1 MATKFTM
8 GMIRGFLLLGV
19 ILMAACETPSTAPPP
34 PFTPVGDVQQLMEMV
49 IDPAAD
55 IVWESVGTIVTLDG
69 TEEIFPRS
77 DEEWSTVRNSAMVLA
92 ESGNLLMVGDR
103 SKGEGPWMIMSQA
116 LVEAGMVALE
126 AAEAKDPEAV
136 FAVGEQIYNA
146 CETCHVL
153 YWYTEE
159 DAVIR

>member
-19 ILMAACETPSTAPPP
+19 ILMAACEAPSTAPPP

-55 IVWESVGTIVTLDG
+55 IVWEAVGTIVTFDG

-77 DEEWSTVRNSAMVLA
+77 DE
-92 ESGNLLMVGDR
+92 
-103 SKGEGPWMIMSQA
+103 
-116 LVEAGMVALE
+116 
-126 AAEAKDPEAV
+126 
-136 FAVGEQIYNA
+136 
-146 CETCHVL
+146 
-153 YWYTEE
+153 
-159 DAVIR
+159 

>member
-55 IVWESVGTIVTLDG
+55 IVWEAVGTIVTFDG
-69 TEEIFPRS
+69 IEEIFPRS

-103 SKGEGPWMIMSQA
+103 AKGEGPWMIMSQA

-126 AAEAKDPEAV
+126 AAEAQDPEAI
-136 FAVGEQIYNA
+136 FGVGEQIYNA
-146 CETCHVL
+146 CETCHIL

>member
-1 MATKFTM
+1 M
-8 GMIRGFLLLGV
+8 GMIRGFLFLCV
-19 ILMAACETPSTAPPP
+19 ILMVACETPSTAPPP
-34 PFTPVGDVQQLMEMV
+34 PFRPVGDVQQLMEMV

-55 IVWESVGTIVTLDG
+55 IVWEAVGTIVTFDG

-103 SKGEGPWMIMSQA
+103 AKGEGPWMIMSQA

-126 AAEAKDPEAV
+126 AAESKDPEAV

>member
-1 MATKFTM
+1 MATKFEM
-8 GMIRGFLLLGV
+8 GMIRGFFLMGV
-19 ILMAACETPSTAPPP
+19 VLIVACETPSTAPPP
-34 PFTPVGDVQQLMEMV
+34 FVPVGDVQQLMEMV

-55 IVWESVGTIVTLDG
+55 IVWESVGTIVTFDG

-103 SKGEGPWMIMSQA
+103 AKGEGPWMIMSQA